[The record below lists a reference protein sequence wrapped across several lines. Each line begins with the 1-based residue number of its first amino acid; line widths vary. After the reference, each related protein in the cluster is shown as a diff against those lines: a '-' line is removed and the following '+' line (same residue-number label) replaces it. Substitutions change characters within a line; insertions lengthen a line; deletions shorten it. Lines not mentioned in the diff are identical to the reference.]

1 MQGQETSRAY
11 CMKQRR
17 GNQRVTSVVQKRQ
30 FEAKYQYAILYK
42 CIIKAARQAKGKYNG
57 NILIPCS

>member
-1 MQGQETSRAY
+1 
-11 CMKQRR
+11 MKQRR

-30 FEAKYQYAILYK
+30 FEAKYQYANLYNK
-42 CIIKAARQAKGKYNG
+42 CIIKTARQAKGKYNS

>member
-1 MQGQETSRAY
+1 
-11 CMKQRR
+11 MKQRR

-30 FEAKYQYAILYK
+30 SEAKYQYAILYK
-42 CIIKAARQAKGKYNG
+42 CIIKAARQAKGKYNS